1 LPISTPLSLCYRLG
15 MPVPR
20 SESTATP
27 HGQRTLAALSAAQLT
42 ASKRPFL
49 QYLTSLIQTARW
61 QLFAAV
67 LIMTF
72 TSLTEG
78 LGVAL
83 LFPILQVAG
92 FNLANQGHVGHYT
105 GEVRDLLV
113 LSGLRPSLWLAT
125 LLLIFMLLMALRSL
139 FSRIQSVLTFRTALG
154 YELALSR
161 RLYQAIINADWLF
174 LVRRRSSDFT
184 HALTAELARVA
195 TCTYLLIG
203 ALANGILALVYIAI
217 ALKLSAGMTLLV
229 LATGAVLLLLSRR
242 WMRDV
247 HRGGSAVSE
256 SVSEVYSAATEHLQN
271 LKAMKFY
278 DAQTSDLEMFSSLQS
293 SALQQSLQNTR
304 SQAAAAFWFEAGSL
318 LVLGAIIFASLQ
330 ILNVAPASI
339 LLLLAVFT
347 RLFPRLA
354 AGQSQLQAF
363 LTELP
368 AFENLMTIYQE
379 CVANAE
385 VPSGPGPPPDLS
397 PAHEIRLDHVG
408 FRYEPDRPLVLD
420 DLSLAIAAGRVTA
433 IVGSSGAGK
442 STVADLINGLLAPL
456 TGQVLVD
463 GVELTPQTARAWRR
477 HVGYVAQDTVL
488 FHDTVR
494 NNLRWANPDASEKE
508 MRESLGLAAAEFV
521 FELPQG
527 LDTTVGDRGML
538 LSHGQRQRI
547 ALARALL
554 RKPGLLI
561 LDEATSSLD
570 FDNEKRILDA
580 IERLQGRATVLLI
593 AHRISA
599 IQRAEIIYVIENGR
613 VAESGDWQSLSNQP
627 SHRVGSLFRLQD
639 AMA

>member
-1 LPISTPLSLCYRLG
+1 
-15 MPVPR
+15 MPAPR
-20 SESTATP
+20 SDSSAPP
-27 HGQRTLAALSAAQLT
+27 HGQRTLAALSEDQLAA
-42 ASKRPFL
+42 SRRPIL
-49 QYLTSLIQTARW
+49 EYISSLIRTARW
-61 QLFAAV
+61 QLLAAV
-67 LIMTF
+67 LIMAF

-105 GEVRDLLV
+105 GEVRALLV
-113 LSGLRPSLWLAT
+113 YSGLSPSLWLAT

-139 FSRIQSVLTFRTALG
+139 FSRIQSVLTFRTVLS

-184 HALTAELARVA
+184 HALTAELTRVA

-203 ALANGILALVYIAI
+203 TMSNAVLALVYIAI
-217 ALKLSAGMTLLV
+217 ALKLSAGMTSLV
-229 LATGAVLLLLSRR
+229 LATGAVLLLVSRR
-242 WMRDV
+242 WMRAV
-247 HRGGSAVSE
+247 HAGGTAVSE
-256 SVSEVYSAATEHLQN
+256 SVSEVYAAATEHLQN

-278 DAQTSDLEMFSSLQS
+278 DAQNSDLAMFSSLQS
-293 SALQQSLQNTR
+293 AALQQSLENTR

-318 LVLGAIIFASLQ
+318 LVLGGIIFASLQ
-330 ILNVAPASI
+330 VLNVAPASI

-347 RLFPRLA
+347 RLIPRLA
-354 AGQSQLQAF
+354 AGQNQLQAF
-363 LTELP
+363 LSELP
-368 AFENLMTIYQE
+368 AFENLMTIYRE
-379 CVANAE
+379 CLANAE
-385 VPSGPGPPPDLS
+385 VPGAAGPGPSL
-397 PAHEIRLDHVG
+397 AHEIRLERVG
-408 FRYEPDRPLVLD
+408 FRYDAQQPMVLE
-420 DLSLAIAAGRVTA
+420 DLSLTIAAGKVTA

-442 STVADLINGLLAPL
+442 STVADLVNGLLSPL
-456 TGQVLVD
+456 TGRVLVD
-463 GVELTPQTARAWRR
+463 GAELTPQSARAWRR

-494 NNLRWANPDASEKE
+494 ANLRWAKTDASEQE
-508 MRESLGLAAAEFV
+508 MRESLSLAAAEFV

-570 FDNEKRILDA
+570 LDNEKRILDA
-580 IERLQGRATVLLI
+580 IEHLQGRTTVLLI
-593 AHRISA
+593 AHRVSA
-599 IQRAEIIYVIENGR
+599 IQRAQRIYVLENGR
-613 VAESGDWQSLSNQP
+613 VVESGDRESLSSGP
-627 SHRVGSLFRLQD
+627 SRRVGSLFRLHD
-639 AMA
+639 MLA

>member
-1 LPISTPLSLCYRLG
+1 
-15 MPVPR
+15 MPAPR
-20 SESTATP
+20 SDSPATP
-27 HGQRTLAALSAAQLT
+27 NGQRTLAALSADQLA
-42 ASKRPFL
+42 ASRRPIL
-49 QYLTSLIQTARW
+49 EYISSLIRTARW
-61 QLFAAV
+61 QLLAAV
-67 LIMTF
+67 LIMAF

-105 GEVRDLLV
+105 GEVRALLV
-113 LSGLRPSLWLAT
+113 QSRLSPSLWLAT
-125 LLLIFMLLMALRSL
+125 LLLIFILLMALRSL
-139 FSRIQSVLTFRTALG
+139 FSRVQSVLTFRTVLT

-184 HALTAELARVA
+184 HALTAELTRVA
-195 TCTYLLIG
+195 TCTYLLIA
-203 ALANGILALVYIAI
+203 ALSNAILAVVYIAI
-217 ALKLSAGMTLLV
+217 ALKLSAGMTSLV
-229 LATGAVLLLLSRR
+229 LATGAVLLLVSRR
-242 WMRDV
+242 WMRAV
-247 HRGGSAVSE
+247 HASGTAVSE
-256 SVSEVYSAATEHLQN
+256 SVSEVYASATEHLQN

-278 DAQTSDLEMFSSLQS
+278 DAQSSDLAMFSSLQS
-293 SALQQSLQNTR
+293 SALQQSLESTR

-318 LVLGAIIFASLQ
+318 MLLGGIVFASLE

-347 RLFPRLA
+347 RLIPRLA

-363 LTELP
+363 LSELP
-368 AFENLMTIYQE
+368 AFENLMTIYRE

-385 VPSGPGPPPDLS
+385 VPGAAGPPPL
-397 PAHEIRLDHVG
+397 AHEIRLERVG
-408 FRYEPDRPLVLD
+408 FRYEALRPMVLE
-420 DLSLAIAAGRVTA
+420 DLSLTIAAGKVTA

-442 STVADLINGLLAPL
+442 STVADLVNGLLSPL
-456 TGQVLVD
+456 TGRVLVD
-463 GVELTPQTARAWRR
+463 GAELTPQSARAWRR

-494 NNLRWANPDASEKE
+494 ANLRWAKPDASEQE
-508 MRESLGLAAAEFV
+508 MRESLSLAAAEFV

-570 FDNEKRILDA
+570 LDNEKRILDA
-580 IERLQGRATVLLI
+580 IEQLQGRTTVLLI
-593 AHRISA
+593 AHRVSA
-599 IQRAEIIYVIENGR
+599 IQRAQMIYVIDNGG
-613 VAESGDWQSLSNQP
+613 VAELGDWQSLSSRP
-627 SHRVGSLFRLQD
+627 SQRVGSLFRLQD
-639 AMA
+639 ALA

>member
-1 LPISTPLSLCYRLG
+1 MQI
-15 MPVPR
+15 V
-20 SESTATP
+20 
-27 HGQRTLAALSAAQLT
+27 
-42 ASKRPFL
+42 
-49 QYLTSLIQTARW
+49 RW
-61 QLFAAV
+61 QLLAAV

-105 GEVRDLLV
+105 GEVRDILV
-113 LSGLRPSLWLAT
+113 RSGLRPSLWLAT
-125 LLLIFMLLMALRSL
+125 LLLIFLLLMALRSL
-139 FSRIQSVLTFRTALG
+139 FSRVQSVLTFRTALT
-154 YELALSR
+154 YELSLSR

-184 HALTAELARVA
+184 HALTAELSRVS
-195 TCTYLLIG
+195 TCTFLLIG
-203 ALANGILALVYIAI
+203 TLANAILALVYIAL
-217 ALKLSAGMTLLV
+217 ALKLSAGMTSLV
-229 LATGAVLLLLSRR
+229 LATGALLLLLSRR
-242 WMRDV
+242 WMRAV
-247 HRGGSAVSE
+247 HQSGTAVSE
-256 SVSEVYSAATEHLQN
+256 SVSEVYAAATEHLQN

-278 DAQTSDLEMFSSLQS
+278 DAQTSDLAMFSSLQS
-293 SALQQSLQNTR
+293 SALQQSLSNTR

-347 RLFPRLA
+347 RLFPRLTA
-354 AGQSQLQAF
+354 AQSQFQAF
-363 LTELP
+363 LGELP
-368 AFENLMTIYQE
+368 AFENVMTIYHE
-379 CVANAE
+379 CLANAE
-385 VPSGPGPPPDLS
+385 VPGAAGAGPAL
-397 PAHEIRLDHVG
+397 AHEVRLERVS
-408 FRYEPDRPLVLD
+408 FRYDAERPLVLD
-420 DLSLAIAAGRVTA
+420 DLSLTVAAGRVTA

-442 STVADLINGLLAPL
+442 STVADLVNGLLSPL
-456 TGQVLVD
+456 SGRVLVD
-463 GVELTPQTARAWRR
+463 GIALTPQTARAWRR

-494 NNLRWANPDASEKE
+494 ANLHWANPGASEQE
-508 MRESLGLAAAEFV
+508 MRESLSLAAAEFV
-521 FELPQG
+521 FDLPQG

-580 IERLQGRATVLLI
+580 IERLQGRTTVLMI
-593 AHRISA
+593 AHRVSA
-599 IQRAEIIYVIENGR
+599 IQLAEMIFVIEDGR
-613 VAESGDWQSLSNQP
+613 VAESGDWQSLSTRP
-627 SHRVGSLFRLQD
+627 SRRVGSLFRLQD
-639 AMA
+639 ALA

>member
-1 LPISTPLSLCYRLG
+1 MPL
-15 MPVPR
+15 PR
-20 SESTATP
+20 SDSPATP
-27 HGQRTLAALSAAQLT
+27 QGQSNLAARSADQLA
-42 ASKRPFL
+42 ASKHPLL
-49 QYLTSLIQTARW
+49 QYVSSLLHIARW
-61 QLFAAV
+61 QLLAAV
-67 LIMTF
+67 VIMTF
-72 TSLTEG
+72 ASLTEG

-105 GEVRDLLV
+105 GEVRALLV
-113 LSGLRPSLWLAT
+113 YSGLSPSLWLAT

-139 FSRIQSVLTFRTALG
+139 FSRVQSVLTFRTALT
-154 YELALSR
+154 YELALGR

-203 ALANGILALVYIAI
+203 TLANAILALVYIAL
-217 ALKLSAGMTLLV
+217 ALKLSAGMTSLV
-229 LATGAVLLLLSRR
+229 LATGAALLLVSRR
-242 WMRDV
+242 WMRAV
-247 HRGGSAVSE
+247 HASGTAVSE
-256 SVSEVYSAATEHLQN
+256 SVSEVYATATEHLQN

-278 DAQTSDLEMFSSLQS
+278 DAQNSDLAMFSSLQS
-293 SALQQSLQNTR
+293 SALQQSLENTR

-318 LVLGAIIFASLQ
+318 MVLGGIIFASLQ

-347 RLFPRLA
+347 RLIPRLA

-363 LTELP
+363 LSELP
-368 AFENLMTIYQE
+368 AFENLMTIYRE

-385 VPSGPGPPPDLS
+385 VPDAAGPGLS
-397 PAHEIRLDHVG
+397 LAPEIRLERVA
-408 FRYEPDRPLVLD
+408 FRYDAQRPLILE
-420 DLSLAIAAGRVTA
+420 DLSLTIAAGKVTA

-442 STVADLINGLLAPL
+442 STVADLVNGLLSPN
-456 TGQVLVD
+456 TGRVLVD
-463 GVELTPQTARAWRR
+463 STELTPQTARAWRR

-494 NNLRWANPDASEKE
+494 ANLLWAKPEASEQE
-508 MRESLGLAAAEFV
+508 IRESLALAAAEFV
-521 FELPQG
+521 FALPQG
-527 LDTTVGDRGML
+527 LDTKVGDRGML

-580 IERLQGRATVLLI
+580 IERLQGRTTVLLI
-593 AHRISA
+593 AHRVSA
-599 IQRAEIIYVIENGR
+599 IQRAEMIYVIENGS
-613 VAESGDWQSLSNQP
+613 VAESGDWHSLSSRP

-639 AMA
+639 VLA

>member
-1 LPISTPLSLCYRLG
+1 

-20 SESTATP
+20 SESPATP
-27 HGQRTLAALSAAQLT
+27 HGQRILAA
-42 ASKRPFL
+42 ASKRPIL
-49 QYLTSLIQTARW
+49 EYVSSLIRIVRW
-61 QLFAAV
+61 QLWAAV
-67 LIMTF
+67 LLMTF

-105 GEVRDLLV
+105 GEVRALLV
-113 LSGLRPSLWLAT
+113 QSGLSPSLWLAT

-139 FSRIQSVLTFRTALG
+139 FSRMQSVLTFRTVLT

-203 ALANGILALVYIAI
+203 TISNAILALVYIAL
-217 ALKLSAGMTLLV
+217 ALKLSAGMTSLV
-229 LATGAVLLLLSRR
+229 LAAGAVLLLVSRR
-242 WMRDV
+242 WMRAV
-247 HRGGSAVSE
+247 HASGTAVSE
-256 SVSEVYSAATEHLQN
+256 SVSEVYASATEHLQN
-271 LKAMKFY
+271 LKAMKFC
-278 DAQTSDLEMFSSLQS
+278 DAQNSDLAMFSSLQS
-293 SALQQSLQNTR
+293 SALQQSLQSTR

-318 LVLGAIIFASLQ
+318 LVLGGIVFASLQ
-330 ILNVAPASI
+330 VLNVAPASI
-339 LLLLAVFT
+339 LLLLAIFT
-347 RLFPRLA
+347 RLIPRLA
-354 AGQSQLQAF
+354 AGQNQLQAF
-363 LTELP
+363 LSELP
-368 AFENLMTIYQE
+368 AFENLMTIYRE

-385 VPSGPGPPPDLS
+385 VAGAAGPGPSL
-397 PAHEIRLDHVG
+397 AHEIRLERVG
-408 FRYEPDRPLVLD
+408 FRYDAQRPMVLA
-420 DLSLAIAAGRVTA
+420 DLSLTIAAGKVTA

-442 STVADLINGLLAPL
+442 STVADLVNGLLSPL
-456 TGQVLVD
+456 TGRVLVD
-463 GVELTPQTARAWRR
+463 GVELTAQTARAWRR
-477 HVGYVAQDTVL
+477 DVGYVAQDTVL
-488 FHDTVR
+488 FHDSVR
-494 NNLRWANPDASEKE
+494 ANLRWAKPEASEEE
-508 MRESLGLAAAEFV
+508 MRVCLSLAAAEFV

-570 FDNEKRILDA
+570 LDNEKRILDA
-580 IERLQGRATVLLI
+580 IEHLHGRTTVLLI
-593 AHRISA
+593 AHRVSA
-599 IQRAEIIYVIENGR
+599 IQRAEIIYVLDNGS
-613 VAESGDWQSLSNQP
+613 VAEWGDWHTLSTRP

-639 AMA
+639 VLA

>member
-1 LPISTPLSLCYRLG
+1 

-27 HGQRTLAALSAAQLT
+27 HGQRTLAALSAAQLA

-78 LGVAL
+78 LRVAL

-105 GEVRDLLV
+105 GEVRALLV
-113 LSGLRPSLWLAT
+113 RSGLAPSLWLAA
-125 LLLIFMLLMALRSL
+125 LLLMFMVLMALRSL
-139 FSRIQSVLTFRTALG
+139 FNRMQSVLTFRTALT
-154 YELALSR
+154 YEMALSR
-161 RLYQAIINADWLF
+161 RLYQAIIQADWLF

-184 HALTAELARVA
+184 HALTAELSRVT
-195 TCTYLLIG
+195 TCTFLLIG
-203 ALANGILALVYIAI
+203 TLANAILALVYIAL
-217 ALKLSAGMTLLV
+217 ALKLSAGMTSLV
-229 LATGAVLLLLSRR
+229 LATGALLLLLSRR
-242 WMRDV
+242 WMRAV
-247 HRGGSAVSE
+247 HQSGTAVSE

-278 DAQTSDLEMFSSLQS
+278 DAQSSDFAMFSSLQS
-293 SALQQSLQNTR
+293 TALEQSLASTR

-318 LVLGAIIFASLQ
+318 IVLGGIVFASLQ

-347 RLFPRLA
+347 RLIPRLA
-354 AGQSQLQAF
+354 AGQSQSQPF
-363 LTELP
+363 LSELP
-368 AFENLMTIYQE
+368 AFENLMTIYRE

-385 VPSGPGPPPDLS
+385 VPGAAGPGPSL
-397 PAHEIRLDHVG
+397 AHEIHLERVG
-408 FRYEPDRPLVLD
+408 FRYEALRPMVLE
-420 DLSLAIAAGRVTA
+420 DLSLTIAAGKVTA

-442 STVADLINGLLAPL
+442 STVADLVNGLLSPL
-456 TGQVLVD
+456 TGRVLVD
-463 GVELTPQTARAWRR
+463 GVELTAQSARAWRR

-494 NNLRWANPDASEKE
+494 ANLSWAKPDASEEEIK
-508 MRESLGLAAAEFV
+508 ESLSLAAAEFV
-521 FELPQG
+521 FALPQG

-561 LDEATSSLD
+561 LDEGTSRLD
-570 FDNEKRILDA
+570 LDK
-580 IERLQGRATVLLI
+580 
-593 AHRISA
+593 
-599 IQRAEIIYVIENGR
+599 
-613 VAESGDWQSLSNQP
+613 
-627 SHRVGSLFRLQD
+627 
-639 AMA
+639 

>member
-1 LPISTPLSLCYRLG
+1 

-49 QYLTSLIQTARW
+49 QYLTSLIQIARW

-113 LSGLRPSLWLAT
+113 RSGLRPSLWLAT

-256 SVSEVYSAATEHLQN
+256 SVSEVYSAASEHLQN

-293 SALQQSLQNTR
+293 SALQRSLENTR

-385 VPSGPGPPPDLS
+385 VPSAAEPGPAPDLS
-397 PAHEIRLDHVG
+397 PAHEIRLEHVA
-408 FRYEPDRPLVLD
+408 FRYEPDRPMVLD

-442 STVADLINGLLAPL
+442 STVADLINGLLAPV

-477 HVGYVAQDTVL
+477 QVGYVAQDTVL

-639 AMA
+639 ALA

>member
-1 LPISTPLSLCYRLG
+1 
-15 MPVPR
+15 MPAPP
-20 SESTATP
+20 SDSTAT
-27 HGQRTLAALSAAQLT
+27 HDGRSAFAPSAT
-42 ASKRPFL
+42 ARRPFF
-49 QYLTSLIQTARW
+49 QYLSSLMQIARW
-61 QLFAAV
+61 QLFTAV

-105 GEVRDLLV
+105 GEVRALLV
-113 LSGLRPSLWLAT
+113 RSGLRPTLWLAT

-139 FSRIQSVLTFRTALG
+139 FSRVQSVLTFRTALS
-154 YELALSR
+154 YELALGR
-161 RLYQAIINADWLF
+161 RLYQAVINADWLF

-184 HALTAELARVA
+184 HALTAELSRVA

-217 ALKLSAGMTLLV
+217 ALKLSAGMTSLV
-229 LATGAVLLLLSRR
+229 LATGAVLLLISRR
-242 WMRDV
+242 WMLAV
-247 HRGGSAVSE
+247 HLGGAAVSE
-256 SVSEVYSAATEHLQN
+256 SVSEVYAAATEHLQN

-278 DAQTSDLEMFSSLQS
+278 DAQTTDLDMFSSLQS
-293 SALQQSLQNTR
+293 AALEHGLDNTR

-318 LVLGAIIFASLQ
+318 LLLGGIIFASLE

-363 LTELP
+363 LSELP
-368 AFENLMTIYQE
+368 AFENVMKIYNE
-379 CVANAE
+379 SVANAE
-385 VPSGPGPPPDLS
+385 VPGLAGPGHS
-397 PAHEIRLDHVG
+397 AGTGPAYEIRLEHVS
-408 FRYEPDRPLVLD
+408 FRYKPDRPLVLQ
-420 DLSLAIAAGRVTA
+420 DLSLTIPAGKVTA

-442 STVADLINGLLAPL
+442 STVADLVDGLLCPI
-456 TGQVLVD
+456 TGQVLID
-463 GVELTPQTARAWRR
+463 GVELKPQSARAWRR
-477 HVGYVAQDTVL
+477 HIGYVAQDTVL

-494 NNLRWANPDASEKE
+494 ANLRWANPDATEEE

-570 FDNEKRILDA
+570 LDNEKRILDA
-580 IERLQGRATVLLI
+580 IERLQGHATVLLI

-599 IQRAEIIYVIENGR
+599 IQRAGIIYVIENGR
-613 VAESGDWQSLSNQP
+613 VAESGDWRSLSHQP
-627 SHRVGSLFRLQD
+627 SQRVGSLFRLQD
-639 AMA
+639 VLA

>member
-1 LPISTPLSLCYRLG
+1 

-27 HGQRTLAALSAAQLT
+27 HGQRTLAALSAAQLA

-113 LSGLRPSLWLAT
+113 RSGLRPSLWLAT

-139 FSRIQSVLTFRTALG
+139 FSRVQSVLTFRTVLS

-161 RLYQAIINADWLF
+161 RLYQAIINADWPF

-184 HALTAELARVA
+184 HALTAELTRVA

-203 ALANGILALVYIAI
+203 TVSNAVLALVYIAL
-217 ALKLSAGMTLLV
+217 ALKLSAGMTSLV
-229 LATGAVLLLLSRR
+229 LATGAVLLLVSRR
-242 WMRDV
+242 WMRAV
-247 HRGGSAVSE
+247 HASGTAVSE
-256 SVSEVYSAATEHLQN
+256 SVSEVYSSATEHLQN
-271 LKAMKFY
+271 LKAMKFC
-278 DAQTSDLEMFSSLQS
+278 DAQTSDLAMFSQLQS
-293 SALQQSLQNTR
+293 SALQQSLANTR

-318 LVLGAIIFASLQ
+318 MVLGGIIFASLQ

-347 RLFPRLA
+347 RLVPRLA
-354 AGQSQLQAF
+354 AGQNQLQAF
-363 LTELP
+363 LGELP
-368 AFENLMTIYQE
+368 AFENVMTIYRE

-385 VPSGPGPPPDLS
+385 VPGAAGPPPL
-397 PAHEIRLDHVG
+397 AHEIRLERVG
-408 FRYEPDRPLVLD
+408 FRYEALRPMVLE
-420 DLSLAIAAGRVTA
+420 DLSLTIAAGKVTA

-442 STVADLINGLLAPL
+442 STVADLVNGLLSPL
-456 TGQVLVD
+456 TGRVLVD
-463 GVELTPQTARAWRR
+463 DAELTPQSAKSWRR

-494 NNLRWANPDASEKE
+494 ANLHWANPDASERE
-508 MRESLGLAAAEFV
+508 MIEGLSLAAADFV

-570 FDNEKRILDA
+570 LDNEKRI
-580 IERLQGRATVLLI
+580 R
-593 AHRISA
+593 
-599 IQRAEIIYVIENGR
+599 
-613 VAESGDWQSLSNQP
+613 
-627 SHRVGSLFRLQD
+627 
-639 AMA
+639 

>member
-1 LPISTPLSLCYRLG
+1 

-20 SESTATP
+20 SESTATM

-113 LSGLRPSLWLAT
+113 RSGLRPSLWLAT

-161 RLYQAIINADWLF
+161 RLYQAIISADWLF

-203 ALANGILALVYIAI
+203 ALANGTLALVYIAI

-293 SALQQSLQNTR
+293 SALQQSLENTR

-385 VPSGPGPPPDLS
+385 VPSAAGPGPAPALS
-397 PAHEIRLDHVG
+397 PAHEIRLEHVG

-442 STVADLINGLLAPL
+442 STVADLINGLLAPV

-613 VAESGDWQSLSNQP
+613 VAESGDWQSLSNKP

-639 AMA
+639 ALA

>member
-1 LPISTPLSLCYRLG
+1 
-15 MPVPR
+15 MPAPR
-20 SESTATP
+20 SDS
-27 HGQRTLAALSAAQLT
+27 TLAA
-42 ASKRPFL
+42 RPLL
-49 QYLTSLIQTARW
+49 QYISSLIQIARW

-67 LIMTF
+67 VIMTF

-105 GEVRDLLV
+105 GEVRALLV
-113 LSGLRPSLWLAT
+113 YSGLRPSLWLAF
-125 LLLIFMLLMALRSL
+125 LLSIFMLLMALRSL
-139 FSRIQSVLTFRTALG
+139 FNRVQSVLTFRTVLTF
-154 YELALSR
+154 ELALSR

-184 HALTAELARVA
+184 HALTAELTRVA

-203 ALANGILALVYIAI
+203 TVSSAILSLVYIAI
-217 ALKLSAGMTLLV
+217 ALKLSAGMTSLV
-229 LATGAVLLLLSRR
+229 LATGAALLLVSRR
-242 WMRDV
+242 WMRSV
-247 HRGGSAVSE
+247 HQSGTAVSE
-256 SVSEVYSAATEHLQN
+256 SMSEVYSAATEHLQN

-278 DAQTSDLEMFSSLQS
+278 DAQTSDLAMFSSLQS
-293 SALQQSLQNTR
+293 SALQQSFDNTR
-304 SQAAAAFWFEAGSL
+304 DQAAAAFWFEAGSL
-318 LVLGAIIFASLQ
+318 LLLGAIIFASLQ

-347 RLFPRLA
+347 RLFPRLE

-363 LTELP
+363 LSEVP
-368 AFENLMTIYQE
+368 AFENLMKIQAE

-385 VPSGPGPPPDLS
+385 IPANAGPGPAL
-397 PAHEIRLDHVG
+397 AHEIRLERVS
-408 FRYEPDRPLVLD
+408 FRYEIERPLVLD
-420 DLSLAIAAGRVTA
+420 DLSLTIAAGKVTA

-442 STVADLINGLLAPL
+442 STVVDLVNGLLSPL
-456 TGQVLVD
+456 TGRVLVD
-463 GVELTPQTARAWRR
+463 GLELTPQAAKSWRR

-494 NNLRWANPDASEKE
+494 ANLRWANPDATEQE
-508 MRESLGLAAAEFV
+508 MQESLGLAAADFV
-521 FELPQG
+521 FALPKG

-570 FDNEKRILDA
+570 FDNENRILEA
-580 IERLQGRATVLLI
+580 IEQLHSRTTVLLI
-593 AHRISA
+593 AHRVSA
-599 IQRAEIIYVIENGR
+599 IQRAAMIYVIENGR
-613 VAESGDWQSLSNQP
+613 VAEYGDWQSLISRP

-639 AMA
+639 ALA

>member
-1 LPISTPLSLCYRLG
+1 

-27 HGQRTLAALSAAQLT
+27 HGQRTLAALSAAQLA

-92 FNLANQGHVGHYT
+92 FNLANQGQVGHYT

-113 LSGLRPSLWLAT
+113 YSGLSPSLWLAT

-139 FSRIQSVLTFRTALG
+139 FSRAQSVLTFRTVLT
-154 YELALSR
+154 YELALGK

-184 HALTAELARVA
+184 HALTAELTRVA

-203 ALANGILALVYIAI
+203 ALANAILALVYIAI

-242 WMRDV
+242 WMRAV

-278 DAQTSDLEMFSSLQS
+278 DAQKSDLEMFSSLQS

-368 AFENLMTIYQE
+368 AFENLMTIYKE
-379 CVANAE
+379 CVDNAE
-385 VPSGPGPPPDLS
+385 VPGAAGPGPG
-397 PAHEIRLDHVG
+397 PAHEIRLERVSL
-408 FRYEPDRPLVLD
+408 RYEIDRPLVLD
-420 DLSLAIAAGRVTA
+420 DLSLTIAAGKVTA

-442 STVADLINGLLAPL
+442 STVADLVNGLLSPL
-456 TGQVLVD
+456 SGRVLID
-463 GVELTPQTARAWRR
+463 DAELTPQSARAWRR

-494 NNLRWANPDASEKE
+494 ANLSWAKPDASENE
-508 MRESLGLAAAEFV
+508 MRES
-521 FELPQG
+521 
-527 LDTTVGDRGML
+527 
-538 LSHGQRQRI
+538 
-547 ALARALL
+547 
-554 RKPGLLI
+554 
-561 LDEATSSLD
+561 
-570 FDNEKRILDA
+570 
-580 IERLQGRATVLLI
+580 
-593 AHRISA
+593 
-599 IQRAEIIYVIENGR
+599 R
-613 VAESGDWQSLSNQP
+613 V
-627 SHRVGSLFRLQD
+627 
-639 AMA
+639 

>member
-1 LPISTPLSLCYRLG
+1 

-27 HGQRTLAALSAAQLT
+27 HGQRTLAALSAAQLA

-105 GEVRDLLV
+105 GEVRDLLEI
-113 LSGLRPSLWLAT
+113 SGLRPHLWLAT
-125 LLLIFMLLMALRSL
+125 LLLLFMLLMALRSL
-139 FSRIQSVLTFRTALG
+139 FSRVQSVLTFRTALG

-242 WMRDV
+242 WMRAV

-293 SALQQSLQNTR
+293 SALQQSLENTR

-354 AGQSQLQAF
+354 AGQGQLQAF

-379 CVANAE
+379 CLANAE
-385 VPSGPGPPPDLS
+385 VPSAAGPGPQPDLS
-397 PAHEIRLDHVG
+397 PAHEIRLDHVS

-420 DLSLAIAAGRVTA
+420 DLSLTIAAGKVTA

-442 STVADLINGLLAPL
+442 STVADLINGLLAPV

-463 GVELTPQTARAWRR
+463 GVELAPQTARAWRR

-593 AHRISA
+593 AHRVSA

-613 VAESGDWQSLSNQP
+613 VAESGDWQSLSNKP
-627 SHRVGSLFRLQD
+627 SNRVGSLFRLQD
-639 AMA
+639 ALA

>member
-1 LPISTPLSLCYRLG
+1 
-15 MPVPR
+15 MPAPR
-20 SESTATP
+20 SDSPATP
-27 HGQRTLAALSAAQLT
+27 HGQRTLAALSADQLA
-42 ASKRPFL
+42 ASRRPIL
-49 QYLTSLIQTARW
+49 EYISSLIRTARW
-61 QLFAAV
+61 QLLAAV
-67 LIMTF
+67 LIMAF

-105 GEVRDLLV
+105 GEVRALLV
-113 LSGLRPSLWLAT
+113 QSRLSPSLWLAT

-139 FSRIQSVLTFRTALG
+139 FSRVQSVLTFRTVLT

-184 HALTAELARVA
+184 HALTAELTRVA
-195 TCTYLLIG
+195 TCTYLLIA
-203 ALANGILALVYIAI
+203 ALSNAILAVVYIAI
-217 ALKLSAGMTLLV
+217 ALKLSAGMTSLV
-229 LATGAVLLLLSRR
+229 LATGAVLLLVSRR
-242 WMRDV
+242 WMRAV
-247 HRGGSAVSE
+247 HASGTAVSE
-256 SVSEVYSAATEHLQN
+256 SVSEVYASATEHLQN

-278 DAQTSDLEMFSSLQS
+278 DAQSSDLAMFSSLQS
-293 SALQQSLQNTR
+293 SALQQSLESTR

-318 LVLGAIIFASLQ
+318 MLLGGIVFASLE

-347 RLFPRLA
+347 RLIPRLA

-363 LTELP
+363 LSELP
-368 AFENLMTIYQE
+368 AFENLMTIYRE

-385 VPSGPGPPPDLS
+385 VPGAAGPPPL
-397 PAHEIRLDHVG
+397 AHEIRLERVG
-408 FRYEPDRPLVLD
+408 FRYEALRPMVLE
-420 DLSLAIAAGRVTA
+420 DLSLTIAAGKVTA

-442 STVADLINGLLAPL
+442 STVADLVNGLLSPL
-456 TGQVLVD
+456 TGRVLVD
-463 GVELTPQTARAWRR
+463 GAELTPQSARAWRR

-494 NNLRWANPDASEKE
+494 ANLRWAKPDASEQE
-508 MRESLGLAAAEFV
+508 MRESLSLAAAEFV

-570 FDNEKRILDA
+570 LDNEKRILDA
-580 IERLQGRATVLLI
+580 IEQLQGRTTVLLI
-593 AHRISA
+593 AHRVSA
-599 IQRAEIIYVIENGR
+599 IQRAQMIYVIDNGG
-613 VAESGDWQSLSNQP
+613 VAELGDWQSLSSRP
-627 SHRVGSLFRLQD
+627 SQRVGSLFRLQD
-639 AMA
+639 ALA

>member
-1 LPISTPLSLCYRLG
+1 
-15 MPVPR
+15 MPAPR
-20 SESTATP
+20 SDSPATP
-27 HGQRTLAALSAAQLT
+27 HGQRTRAALSADQLA
-42 ASKRPFL
+42 ASKRPIL
-49 QYLTSLIQTARW
+49 EYVSSLIRIARW
-61 QLFAAV
+61 QLLAAV
-67 LIMTF
+67 LIMAF

-105 GEVRDLLV
+105 GEVRALLV
-113 LSGLRPSLWLAT
+113 QSGLSPSLWLAT
-125 LLLIFMLLMALRSL
+125 LLLILMLLMALRSL
-139 FSRIQSVLTFRTALG
+139 FSRVQSVLTFRTVLT

-184 HALTAELARVA
+184 HALTAELTRVA
-195 TCTYLLIG
+195 SCTYLLIG
-203 ALANGILALVYIAI
+203 TLSNAILAAVYIAI
-217 ALKLSAGMTLLV
+217 ALKLSAGMTSLV
-229 LATGAVLLLLSRR
+229 LASGAVLLLVSRR
-242 WMRDV
+242 WMRAV
-247 HRGGSAVSE
+247 YASGTAVSE
-256 SVSEVYSAATEHLQN
+256 SVSEVYASATEHLQN

-278 DAQTSDLEMFSSLQS
+278 DAQSSDLAMFSSLQS
-293 SALQQSLQNTR
+293 SALQQSLESTR

-318 LVLGAIIFASLQ
+318 MLLGGIVFASLQ

-347 RLFPRLA
+347 RLIPRLA
-354 AGQSQLQAF
+354 LGQSQLQAF
-363 LTELP
+363 LSELP
-368 AFENLMTIYQE
+368 AFKNLMTIYRE

-385 VPSGPGPPPDLS
+385 IPGAAGPGPSL
-397 PAHEIRLDHVG
+397 AHEIRLERVG
-408 FRYEPDRPLVLD
+408 FRYDAQRPMVLE
-420 DLSLAIAAGRVTA
+420 DLSLTIAAGKVTA

-442 STVADLINGLLAPL
+442 STVADLVNGLLSPL
-456 TGQVLVD
+456 TGRVLVD
-463 GVELTPQTARAWRR
+463 GAELTPQSARAWRR

-494 NNLRWANPDASEKE
+494 ANLRWAKPDASEKE
-508 MRESLGLAAAEFV
+508 MRESLSLAAAEFV

-570 FDNEKRILDA
+570 LDNEKRILDA
-580 IERLQGRATVLLI
+580 IAHLQDRTTVLLI
-593 AHRISA
+593 AHRVSA
-599 IQRAEIIYVIENGR
+599 IQRAQMIYVIDNGS
-613 VAESGDWQSLSNQP
+613 VAELGDWESLSSRP
-627 SHRVGSLFRLQD
+627 SQRVGSLFRLQD
-639 AMA
+639 ALA

>member
-1 LPISTPLSLCYRLG
+1 

-27 HGQRTLAALSAAQLT
+27 HGQRALAALSAAQLA

-49 QYLTSLIQTARW
+49 QYLSSLVQTARW

-105 GEVRDLLV
+105 GEVRDLLL

-139 FSRIQSVLTFRTALG
+139 FSRVQSVLTFRTALG

-161 RLYQAIINADWLF
+161 RLYQAIISADWLF

-242 WMRDV
+242 WMRAV
-247 HRGGSAVSE
+247 HQGGSAVSE

-293 SALQQSLQNTR
+293 SALQQSLENTR

-354 AGQSQLQAF
+354 AGQGQLQAF

-379 CVANAE
+379 CLANAE
-385 VPSGPGPPPDLS
+385 VPSAAGPGPQPDLS
-397 PAHEIRLDHVG
+397 PAHEIRLDHVS

-420 DLSLAIAAGRVTA
+420 DLSLTIAAGKVTA

-442 STVADLINGLLAPL
+442 STVADLINGLLAPV

-463 GVELTPQTARAWRR
+463 GVELAPQTARAWRR

-593 AHRISA
+593 AHRVSA

-613 VAESGDWQSLSNQP
+613 VAESGDWQSLSNKP
-627 SHRVGSLFRLQD
+627 SNRVGSLFRLQD
-639 AMA
+639 ALA